1 MNLTLSQKI
10 NIAKSN
16 KTFIS
21 YNLDSKNN
29 LINYCLNDNFMRYKT
44 QYNTFKLL
52 DIFRQDN
59 VYSDQHNYTIKQI
72 LNIL

>member
-1 MNLTLSQKI
+1 MKLTLAQKL

-29 LINYCLNDNFMRYKT
+29 LINYCLNDNFMRYKS

-59 VYSDQHNYTIKQI
+59 VYNEKHNYTIKQI

>member
-1 MNLTLSQKI
+1 MNLTLSQKL

-59 VYSDQHNYTIKQI
+59 VYNEKHNYTIKQI

>member
-1 MNLTLSQKI
+1 MKLTLAQKL

-21 YNLDSKNN
+21 YNLDSQNN
-29 LINYCLNDNFMRYKT
+29 LIEYCLNDNFMRYKT

-59 VYSDQHNYTIKQI
+59 VYNEKHNYTIKQI